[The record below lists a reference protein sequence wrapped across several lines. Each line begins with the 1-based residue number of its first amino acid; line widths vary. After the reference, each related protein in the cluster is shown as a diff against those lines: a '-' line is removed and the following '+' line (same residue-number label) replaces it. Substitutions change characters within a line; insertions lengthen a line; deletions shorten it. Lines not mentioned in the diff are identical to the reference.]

1 MEHKSSIAKEHVR
14 SFNAIGCADSRMPL
28 ISGFK
33 VLRVLVIEE
42 CDFLEG
48 PSLEHL
54 GKLVQLRY
62 LGLVK
67 THVKLP
73 EGIGHDL
80 KFLEILDV
88 RGGMISEL
96 PPSVGELQKLR
107 CLWADEG
114 TRMKG
119 EIGKLTCLEEL
130 QLYLMDECPNFFTEL
145 GKLTNLRVLRIM
157 YDECEEKA
165 LAESVCNLHKI
176 QTLNIFCTRF
186 SEVAEFLKIKLAHV
200 RVRSLEDLAPSSRL
214 CHFILYGIVIPRMP
228 SWIDSLCVPVLS
240 WLSLHVEV
248 VEARELQALGRLP
261 ELVTLFII
269 SQEEK
274 RITYTIGSA
283 EFQKLE
289 ELGTNVEISL
299 GEGALPRL
307 ERLLYSAT
315 ARRMDSLTPWN
326 KKCPLLDC
334 VICHLDCTNSGRMEV
349 KAARAALRKAE
360 RNNHRNAEDLDLEIN
375 IENYNR
381 KSARLIDA
389 LEWVLRGLDRP
400 DGEETIVDQRELR
413 RMITSLEI
421 LLRDAAEP
429 RVGRYGKQE
438 LCGFVTK
445 FKSLLRDDDATMDK
459 EEEEV
464 RAFTTPSCRSIGIHI
479 YTSCN

>member
-1 MEHKSSIAKEHVR
+1 
-14 SFNAIGCADSRMPL
+14 L
-28 ISGFK
+28 GFK
-33 VLRVLVIEE
+33 VLRVLVIQE
-42 CDFLEG
+42 CGFPEG
-48 PSLEHL
+48 HSLEHL

-67 THVKLP
+67 TRVKLL

-80 KFLEILDV
+80 KFLEVFDV
-88 RGGMISEL
+88 RGGMITEL
-96 PPSVGELQKLR
+96 PPSVGELNNLR
-107 CLWADEG
+107 CLWADKG

-119 EIGKLTCLEEL
+119 EIGKLTRLEEL
-130 QLYLMDECPNFFTEL
+130 QLSLVDECPNFFTEL
-145 GKLTNLRVLRIM
+145 GKLTNLRVLKIK

-176 QTLNIFCTRF
+176 QSLDFYCTRF
-186 SEVAEFLKIKLAHV
+186 SKVADFFETKLDHV

-214 CHFILYGIVIPRMP
+214 CRFSLVGILIPRMP
-228 SWIDSLCVPVLS
+228 SWIDSLCVPLLSVLC
-240 WLSLHVEV
+240 LHVEV

-261 ELVTLFII
+261 ELVVLMII

-274 RITYTIGSA
+274 CITYTIGSA

-289 ELGTNVEISL
+289 ELITNVEISL

-307 ERLLYSAT
+307 KWLVYTASAG
-315 ARRMDSLTPWN
+315 RKDSLTPWIN
-326 KKCPLLDC
+326 NCPLLKCVYCQVDC
-334 VICHLDCTNSGRMEV
+334 ANSGRMEV
-349 KAARAALRKAE
+349 KSAKAALRKANKT
-360 RNNHRNAEDLDLEIN
+360 RCSARHLYLDLDID
-375 IENYNR
+375 IHNYNR
-381 KSARLIDA
+381 KAARLIDA
-389 LEWVLRGLDRP
+389 LEWVLLLCGLDRP

-413 RMITSLEI
+413 RMITSLET

-464 RAFTTPSCRSIGIHI
+464 RAFITPSCPSSIAIHI